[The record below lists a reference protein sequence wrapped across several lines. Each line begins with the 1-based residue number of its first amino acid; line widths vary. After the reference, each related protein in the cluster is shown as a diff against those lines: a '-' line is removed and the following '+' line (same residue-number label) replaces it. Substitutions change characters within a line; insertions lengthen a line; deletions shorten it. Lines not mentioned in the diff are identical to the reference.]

1 MVFDGLSL
9 DTIQREH
16 ATKVL
21 RGLEGIDKTVK
32 EVVNTS
38 EDHRKKIRRRVED
51 YLRKCPPEE
60 LGIVVALCGIKTTV
74 EEGKTKTYGEEPRE
88 K

>member
-1 MVFDGLSL
+1 MIFDGVPL
-9 DTIQREH
+9 DIIQREH
-16 ATKVL
+16 VTRVL
-21 RGLEGIDKTVK
+21 RGLEGVDKIMK
-32 EVVNTS
+32 EVLDTS

-60 LGIVVALCGIKTTV
+60 LALVVALCGIKTEV
-74 EEGKTKTYGEEPRE
+74 VDPTK

>member
-1 MVFDGLSL
+1 MGFDGSSL
-9 DTIQREH
+9 EVIQREYVMR
-16 ATKVL
+16 VL
-21 RGLEGIDKTVK
+21 RELEWIDKTVK
-32 EVVNTS
+32 EVCSFT

-60 LGIVVALCGIKTTV
+60 LAIVVAVCGIKTTV
-74 EEGKTKTYGEEPRE
+74 EEGKTKAYGEESRE

>member
-1 MVFDGLSL
+1 MSDERDIV
-9 DTIQREH
+9 QREQ

-21 RGLEGIDKTVK
+21 REIEGVDKIMK
-32 EVVNTS
+32 EVISTS

-60 LGIVVALCGIKTTV
+60 LALVVALCGIKTEV
-74 EEGKTKTYGEEPRE
+74 IEP